1 MSARAKSL
9 NGKQDLSNTDIEYPG
24 LYVRLGDM
32 RMRSHTRRD
41 FMKTAI
47 AATIAAGLHASFG
60 QGQDSLGRK
69 PRADAR

>member
-47 AATIAAGLHASFG
+47 AATIAAGLHNRCWLAR
-60 QGQDSLGRK
+60 QL
-69 PRADAR
+69 RAGSG